1 MSKLL
6 EGKTA
11 IILGVWNKW
20 SIAYAIAQAFA
31 REGGTLLLTYQND
44 RAKPTVEELGKEL
57 GAKALYPCDVQQQSD
72 IDNLAEAVKAQ
83 GHKLDAVVHCLA
95 FANHEDLGNPFVNTG
110 YVEAFDQRE
119 VWRKFTGT
127 LRAEGLAHLLKQ
139 CTEGVRADDDGDDGG
154 GGRMRRQ
161 RRCS

>member
-11 IILGVWNKW
+11 IVLGVWNKW

-57 GAKALYPCDVQQQSD
+57 DAKALYPCDVPHKSD
-72 IDNLAEAVKAQ
+72 IDNLSVAIKAQ
-83 GHKLDAVVHCLA
+83 VHKLDPVVHCLA
-95 FANHEDLGNPFVNTG
+95 SASHGDLGNPFVNTSRAG
-110 YVEAFDQRE
+110 FQLALEVSAFSL
-119 VWRKFTGT
+119 VAVSKALPPLT
-127 LRAEGLAHLLKQ
+127 
-139 CTEGVRADDDGDDGG
+139 VDG
-154 GGRMRRQ
+154 
-161 RRCS
+161 